1 MAIFPPQI
9 TQADIERINLLRA
22 DRKRA
27 EAREALVAES
37 GADEASAEERAAKKV
52 NVVRPPLARALS
64 EELRRFAKDES
75 GFTFIDYAITIS
87 LVSMAAG
94 FFIPDLWALFQDTFQ
109 TITNDVANINTKMK
123 ME

>member
-1 MAIFPPQI
+1 MAIFPPQVS
-9 TQADIERINLLRA
+9 QADIDHINLLRA
-22 DRKRA
+22 ERKRA
-27 EAREALVAES
+27 ESQEA
-37 GADEASAEERAAKKV
+37 GPEERAAKKL

-109 TITNDVANINTKMK
+109 SVTNDVADINTKMK
-123 ME
+123 MR

>member
-27 EAREALVAES
+27 EARET
-37 GADEASAEERAAKKV
+37 SAEEKAAKKV

>member
-1 MAIFPPQI
+1 MAIFPPQVS
-9 TQADIERINLLRA
+9 QADIDRINLLRA
-22 DRKRA
+22 ERKRA
-27 EAREALVAES
+27 EAQEVACEERTTEA
-37 GADEASAEERAAKKV
+37 RAAKKV

-109 TITNDVANINTKMK
+109 SVTNDVAGINTKMK
-123 ME
+123 MR